1 MYFGV
6 NDVLRGF
13 LVCSTGRGEERR
25 VPVGPTLTLGRA
37 VDCGYVIDDAAASRR
52 HVQIT
57 SDKGR
62 FLWKD
67 LGSTN
72 GTQMNGLSMLEGVL
86 KQGDELRIGETV
98 MRFEVEE
105 VADVE
110 PKESTTVFKETIV
123 DWQQEGGV
131 QTPGDREERSER
143 LLRAVY
149 SVMNEIASNFEPC
162 PLVDR
167 ILETTMRAIDA
178 QRGAIVFTD
187 ESKSDL
193 QPCPVCRR
201 YHIIQGQKVA
211 HVDERDFH
219 ISNTVA
225 QRVLTRGESL
235 LFQDSDRDSELNI
248 AQSIMSLKLR
258 SIICVPLRGKFGIFG
273 ILYVDTDQAGH
284 QYSHE
289 DMLLTTAVGNSA
301 GLALENATMH
311 REILEK
317 QRIDQEI
324 QHAWTIQEGFLV
336 REWPEHP
343 RYQVFGETKPAK
355 TVGGDFYDF
364 VQASDARIGILIGDV
379 SGKGVPA
386 ALTMAQLLAEFR
398 IAARDMESPAAV
410 LQQLNRSLS
419 ASSPRGTFC
428 TLCYLVLDLDSRRVR
443 VANAGHHPVVGIGKT
458 VRIFGEASGPPVGI
472 LPELSW
478 EDTETE
484 VSSGDT
490 LLLVTDGILEA
501 RAVHTLPESDE
512 GLDEF
517 GMDRLC
523 EVVNGCHRKTPKE
536 LIERVNQKVHR
547 FCEPALPHDDCTMI
561 SVKYLG

>member
-1 MYFGV
+1 M
-6 NDVLRGF
+6 LRGF
-13 LVCSTGRGEERR
+13 LVCTTSLGEERR
-25 VPVGPTLTLGRA
+25 VPVGPSLTLGRA

-57 SDKGR
+57 SEKDR
-62 FLWKD
+62 FRWKD

-72 GTQMNGLSMLEGVL
+72 GTQMNGQSMLEGVL
-86 KQGDELRIGETV
+86 KAGDELRIGETV
-98 MRFEVEE
+98 MRFEIENIPDL
-105 VADVE
+105 A
-110 PKESTTVFKETIV
+110 PKENTTVFKETII
-123 DWQQEGGV
+123 DWQQEGGAE
-131 QTPGDREERSER
+131 TPGEREERSER

-149 SVMNEIASNFEPC
+149 AVMNEIASNFEPC

-178 QRGAIVFTD
+178 QRGAIVFADAAKT
-187 ESKSDL
+187 DL
-193 QPCPVCRR
+193 QPCPVCQR
-201 YHIIQGQKVA
+201 YHVIQGQKVT

-225 QRVLTRGESL
+225 HRVLTRGESL

-248 AQSIMSLKLR
+248 AHSIMSLKLR

-273 ILYVDTDQAGH
+273 ILYIDTDRAGH

-336 REWPEHP
+336 REWPDHS
-343 RYQVFGETKPAK
+343 RFQVFGETKPAK

-364 VQASDARIGILIGDV
+364 VQASESRIGILIGDV

-398 IAARDMESPAAV
+398 IAARNLESPAAV

-428 TLCYLVLDLDSRRVR
+428 TLCYLVLEMDTGRVR
-443 VANAGHHPVVGIGKT
+443 VANAGHHPVIGIGRN
-458 VRIFGEASGPPVGI
+458 VQVFGAASGPPVGI
-472 LPELSW
+472 LPDLVW
-478 EDTETE
+478 EDSETE
-484 VSSGDT
+484 VLPGDI

-501 RAVHTLPESDE
+501 RAVHTLKEGEDE
-512 GLDEF
+512 FEEF
-517 GMDRLC
+517 GMERLC
-523 EVVNGCHRKTPKE
+523 DVVKGYHRGTPRE
-536 LIERVNQKVHR
+536 LVDRVNRKVLG

>member
-1 MYFGV
+1 M
-6 NDVLRGF
+6 
-13 LVCSTGRGEERR
+13 
-25 VPVGPTLTLGRA
+25 PVGPSLTLGRA
-37 VDCGYVIDDAAASRR
+37 VDCGYVIDDSAASRK

-57 SDKGR
+57 TTDGR
-62 FLWKD
+62 FQWKD

-72 GTQMNGLSMLEGVL
+72 GTRMNGRAMLEGVL
-86 KQGDELRIGETV
+86 TNGDELQVGETV
-98 MRFEVEE
+98 MRFELEDVPAEE
-105 VADVE
+105 TED
-110 PKESTTVFKETIV
+110 TTTIFKETMV
-123 DWQQEGGV
+123 DWQQETGIEA
-131 QTPGDREERSER
+131 PGEREERAEH

-178 QRGAIVFTD
+178 QRGAIVFAGED
-187 ESKSDL
+187 KMELK
-193 QPCPVCRR
+193 PCPVCAR
-201 YHIIQGQKVA
+201 YHVIQGKKVQ
-211 HVDERDFH
+211 HVDEREFH
-219 ISNTVA
+219 ISSTIA
-225 QRVLTRGESL
+225 HRVLERGESL

-248 AQSIMSLKLR
+248 AESIMSLKLR

-273 ILYVDTDQAGH
+273 ILYIDTDRAGH

-311 REILEK
+311 SQILDK

-336 REWPEHP
+336 RQWPETHS
-343 RYQVFGETKPAK
+343 RYQVYGETRPAK

-364 VQASDARIGILIGDV
+364 VQVGDTRIGILIGDV

-398 IAARDMESPAAV
+398 ISARNLDSPAAV
-410 LQQLNRSLS
+410 LRDLNRSLVD
-419 ASSPRGTFC
+419 SSPSGTFC
-428 TLCYLVLDLDSRRVR
+428 TLCYLVLDLDSGKVR
-443 VANAGHHPVVGIGKT
+443 VANAGHHPVIGVGKG
-458 VRIFGEASGPPVGI
+458 VRVFGDASGPPAGI
-472 LPELSW
+472 LPDVPW
-478 EDTETE
+478 EDSETDAE
-484 VSSGDT
+484 PGDMM
-490 LLLVTDGILEA
+490 LLFTDGIVEA
-501 RAVHTLPESDE
+501 RATHTQPSGDSDFE
-512 GLDEF
+512 EF

-523 EVVNGCHRKTPKE
+523 DVVLGCQRNTPRQ
-536 LIERVNQKVHR
+536 LIDCVNENVLAY
-547 FCEPALPHDDCTMI
+547 CAPVLPHDDCTMI

>member
-1 MYFGV
+1 M
-6 NDVLRGF
+6 LRGY
-13 LVCSTGRGEERR
+13 LICQTDLGEKRR

-37 VDCGYVIDDAAASRR
+37 VDCGFVIDDAAASRR

-57 SDKGR
+57 ADKGLFR
-62 FLWKD
+62 WKD

-72 GTQMNGLSMLEGVL
+72 GTQMNGQPMLEGLL
-86 KQGDELRIGETV
+86 KQGDELRVGETV
-98 MRFEVEE
+98 MRFEVEDLPE
-105 VADVE
+105 E
-110 PKESTTVFKETIV
+110 ESKDTTTIFKETIV
-123 DWQQEGGV
+123 DWQQEGAGE
-131 QTPGDREERSER
+131 TPGEREERAEH

-178 QRGAIVFTD
+178 QRGAIVFANTD
-187 ESKSDL
+187 KTDL
-193 QPCPVCRR
+193 EPCPVCRR
-201 YHIIQGQKVA
+201 YHVIQGQRIA

-225 QRVLTRGESL
+225 NRVLARGESL
-235 LFQDSDRDSELNI
+235 LFQDSDRDSELNV
-248 AQSIMSLKLR
+248 AHSIMSLKLR

-273 ILYVDTDQAGH
+273 ILYVDSDRAGH

-311 REILEK
+311 SQILEK

-336 REWPEHP
+336 RQWPEGHS
-343 RYQVFGETKPAK
+343 RYQVYGETRPAK

-364 VQASDARIGILIGDV
+364 VQASESRIGILIGDV

-398 IAARDMESPAAV
+398 IAARDIESPAAV
-410 LQQLNRSLS
+410 LRALNLSLVR
-419 ASSPRGTFC
+419 SSPRGTFC
-428 TLCYLVLDLDSRRVR
+428 TLCYLVLDLDSGRVQC
-443 VANAGHHPVVGIGKT
+443 ANAGHHPVIGIGKS
-458 VRIFGEASGPPVGI
+458 VRIFGDASGPPAGI
-472 LPELSW
+472 LPGAAW
-478 EDTETE
+478 EDAETE
-484 VSSGDT
+484 VAPGDI
-490 LLLVTDGILEA
+490 LLLFTDGLVEA
-501 RAVHTLPESDE
+501 RAVFTQQPGREE
-512 GLDEF
+512 IEEF
-517 GMDRLC
+517 GMERLC
-523 EVVNGCHRKTPKE
+523 EVVKGFQRKSPRE
-536 LIERVNQKVHR
+536 LIDRVNQKVLG
-547 FCEPALPHDDCTMI
+547 FCEPMLPHDDCTMI
-561 SVKYLG
+561 SMKYLG